1 MDLSKG
7 TMIYIY
13 VNFIKHCT
21 FEIME
26 LLQNLEPLLKTFWFI
41 AIPTSLIFILQTI
54 MTFVGADA
62 SDGIHADFDGDF
74 SGDDA
79 PFQLFSLRNLI
90 NFLLGFSWTGIS
102 FYTTISNTTLLILIS
117 LGVGMLFLY
126 SFFLIIK
133 QVQKLAEDNSFKLA
147 NTIDKT
153 AEVYLT
159 IPENK
164 KGKGKIMI
172 SVNGAFHELEAMT
185 EQEKIQSG
193 SVVKVVKIENNI
205 LIVETI

>member
-1 MDLSKG
+1 M
-7 TMIYIY
+7 
-13 VNFIKHCT
+13 
-21 FEIME
+21 EILE
-26 LLQNLEPLLKTFWFI
+26 NLDTLLKTFWFV
-41 AIPTSLIFILQTI
+41 AIPTSLIFIIQTV
-54 MTFVGADA
+54 MTFMGTDS
-62 SDGIHADFDGDF
+62 SDGLQPDFDGDLN
-74 SGDDA
+74 GADA

-102 FYTTISNTTLLILIS
+102 FYTTISNKPLLIVLS
-117 LGVGMLFLY
+117 LVVGVLFVYL
-126 SFFLIIK
+126 FLIIIR
-133 QVQKLAEDNSFKLA
+133 QVQKLAEDNSFKIT
-147 NTIDKT
+147 NTLNKT

-185 EQEKIQSG
+185 ENDKIQSG
-193 SVVKVVKIENNI
+193 AVVKVVRIENDNI